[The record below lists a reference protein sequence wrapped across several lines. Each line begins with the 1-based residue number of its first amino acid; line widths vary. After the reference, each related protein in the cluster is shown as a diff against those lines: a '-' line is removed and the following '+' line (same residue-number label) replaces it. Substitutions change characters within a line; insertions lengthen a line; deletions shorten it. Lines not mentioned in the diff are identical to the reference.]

1 MILTGKSQ
9 YGLPDSFEVSNT
21 SVGFFGVTRCGKTTQ
36 ELKLFEAAKK
46 DRNCLNIV
54 FGRVRRTFLR
64 IRRQGDIAS
73 PNESPY
79 GTLEFYA

>member
-36 ELKLFEAAKK
+36 ELKLFEAANIMSRIKFQLKLQKK
-46 DRNCLNIV
+46 IE
-54 FGRVRRTFLR
+54 
-64 IRRQGDIAS
+64 IAS
-73 PNESPY
+73 I
-79 GTLEFYA
+79 